1 MRFRWLNTK
10 LAIITLVLVTAT
22 SATFAQSSREA
33 ESEKLKRH
41 VNQLEE
47 RYKQYQSKLK
57 EINEWLSKDHGEEEK
72 EQRKRLVG
80 QREDLMAGL
89 LQIKEE
95 FAVIRKLNQER
106 EREQEEKAK
115 QKTEQMAAMNRLE
128 KQYKEL
134 TAKLKAIDSFL
145 AHNQG
150 EKVASKRKQMM
161 AEREDLLDAIA
172 QIKAIFASANA
183 KLKKEKASEKKHRE
197 EVHGERVKKEK
208 VHSEVQTAINR
219 LKHFEHALEHLREA
233 GAGEIAQVVEER
245 AAKMRQVIRLA
256 EDRRQGRTTAG

>member
-106 EREQEEKAK
+106 EREQDEKAK
-115 QKTEQMAAMNRLE
+115 QKAEQLP
-128 KQYKEL
+128 
-134 TAKLKAIDSFL
+134 
-145 AHNQG
+145 
-150 EKVASKRKQMM
+150 
-161 AEREDLLDAIA
+161 
-172 QIKAIFASANA
+172 
-183 KLKKEKASEKKHRE
+183 
-197 EVHGERVKKEK
+197 
-208 VHSEVQTAINR
+208 
-219 LKHFEHALEHLREA
+219 
-233 GAGEIAQVVEER
+233 QV
-245 AAKMRQVIRLA
+245 
-256 EDRRQGRTTAG
+256 